1 MFEQTQ
7 QSPETKLENQIITRA
22 LQDDSFKQ
30 QLLAGGDATRTAIEQ
45 EIDGKIPQDL
55 QIKVLEETAN
65 RSYIVLPNEEI
76 PEEELET
83 VAGGG
88 CCPRRVRWVR
98 RCTGGR
104 CR

>member
-45 EIDGKIPQDL
+45 EIDGKIPDNL

-65 RSYIVLPNEEI
+65 VSYIVLPNDEVS
-76 PEEELET
+76 EEELET

-88 CCPRRVRWVR
+88 CCPRR
-98 RCTGGR
+98 
-104 CR
+104 